1 MQEKN
6 HYVYVII
13 NQNDEPI
20 YVGQHSD
27 HKTDP
32 KQINYWGSGVGIK
45 QYIKEHGKEGLRIL
59 WSRPHE
65 SKQAARLAE
74 EILIKQ
80 CFILYPETVLNLFAG
95 SGEFLRPE
103 DKAAHKAKFRT
114 SPIWTDE
121 RLKKSLF
128 DTWVCFNKP
137 KRGKFQTILQREL
150 GLKFASVSVLYRLIE
165 EFERDGYVSPNG
177 GK

>member
-1 MQEKN
+1 MQKN
-6 HYVYVII
+6 HYVYCIV

-27 HKTDP
+27 TETDTS
-32 KQINYWGSGVGIK
+32 KIRYWGSGVGIK
-45 QYIKEHGKEGLRIL
+45 QYIKTNGREGLRIL

-80 CFILYPETVLNLFAG
+80 CFILYPETLLNRFAA
-95 SGEFLRPE
+95 SGEYLRPE
-103 DKAAHKAKFRT
+103 DRQKQLERART